1 MTRRRN
7 NPGFTLVELLVALM
21 VTVLLVG
28 SAAAMLRS
36 VARAR
41 EVMETRVHGG
51 QEASVALRAITSALR
66 NAYRP
71 VTDDDVLLEGGLER
85 SEPFPVARVHFRA
98 VDRRIIRVGQPES
111 DVHEIEFFI
120 RDDGRNSTLMR
131 RTDPTRNPPPD
142 GGGVVEP
149 LASDIVGLNVQYLD
163 GQKWLDRWPESEKRW
178 PTAINVCLIYRAD
191 ATSGRVATISQL
203 VNFPYWSGGASQ

>member
-7 NPGFTLVELLVALM
+7 KAGFTLVELLVALLM
-21 VTVLLVG
+21 TVLLVG
-28 SAAAMLRS
+28 SATAMLRS

-41 EVMETRVHGG
+41 EVIGTRVHGE
-51 QEASVALRAITSALR
+51 QEAMVALKTITNALR

-71 VTDDDVLLEGGLER
+71 VTDDDVLLEGVLER
-85 SEPFPVARVHFRA
+85 SEPFPVSRVRFRA
-98 VDRRIIRVGQPES
+98 VERRIIRAGQPES

-120 RDDGRNSTLMR
+120 RDDGEHRALMR

-149 LASDIVGLNVQYLD
+149 LALDVVGLDVEYLD
-163 GQKWLDRWPESEKRW
+163 GQKWVDRWPETQKRW
-178 PTAINVCLIYRAD
+178 PLAINVSLIYRAD
-191 ATSGRVATISQL
+191 SASERLVSVSRL
-203 VNFPYWSGGASQ
+203 VNFPCWSGGGGQ